1 MGRIP
6 AHLSRTMPL
15 CVALALSACTFSD
28 SLRRDSVYS
37 VWMPPAEIT
46 RTVVFATDRQADG
59 RSEFEPYGYGLHWDA
74 ALHCGRIKL
83 TAKRFDPNFLPD
95 GTPETVD
102 CDSDM
107 GGFAHALVDAA
118 PTPCKRALLFVH
130 GYNQTFRTVVLR
142 AGQIAAD
149 TQWPCAM
156 GLFSWSSE
164 GKFDRYA
171 ADIERSGYSVPELA
185 AILRALSS
193 AGLTSDIVA
202 HSMGTR
208 VVLSALSG
216 LQRSCLQTGSRF
228 VGELILAAPDV
239 SSEKYNDD
247 FAHLLARALPCVRRV
262 TIYASAGDMVLIAS
276 ESLHGGVPRAGRNPQ
291 GDLVYVAN
299 APGHVVDVVDATLA
313 PGDRTGHGYFVQSYE
328 MMSDMMWVLA
338 GEPIARRAVK
348 TAAHDATLFCFGA
361 KAQPC
366 DPAAGHFALNVARER
381 SPGWLERAWRSFVPI
396 TSPFL

>member
-1 MGRIP
+1 MGRFP
-6 AHLSRTMPL
+6 GALLRTTLL
-15 CVALALSACTFSD
+15 CAALILSACTFSD
-28 SLRRDSVYS
+28 SLRHDSVYS
-37 VWMPPAEIT
+37 VWTPST
-46 RTVVFATDRQADG
+46 LLSRTVVFATDREADG
-59 RSEFEPYGYGLHWDA
+59 RPEFAPFGYGLHWDA
-74 ALHCGRIKL
+74 AMHCGRIKL
-83 TAKRFDPNFLPD
+83 TAKRNDPNFLPD
-95 GTPETVD
+95 GPLETVA

-107 GGFAHALVDAA
+107 GGFAHALADAA
-118 PTPCKRALLFVH
+118 PCKRALLFVH

-149 TQWPCAM
+149 TQWPCAV

-185 AILRALSS
+185 STLRAMSA
-193 AGLTSDIVA
+193 AGLTADIVA

-208 VVLSALSG
+208 VVLSALSA
-216 LQRSCLQTGSRF
+216 LQRSCVQTGSHF

-299 APGHVVDVVDATLA
+299 APEHVIDVVDATLA

-338 GEPIARRAVK
+338 GEPISQRAAK
-348 TAAHDATLFCFGA
+348 TAAHDATVFCFNTNT
-361 KAQPC
+361 QPC
-366 DPAAGHFALNVARER
+366 DRFALSVVRER
-381 SPGWLERAWRSFVPI
+381 RPGWLERAWRSFVPI